1 MGFEKEGAVAIAKV
15 VRGGMRG
22 GGKVVKILVKV
33 LLALFAGWLRYRDN
47 EEK

>member
-1 MGFEKEGAVAIAKV
+1 MGFEKEGAVEIAKV

-33 LLALFAGWLRYRDN
+33 LLALLVGWLRYRDK